1 MRMSS
6 HPSPQTRP
14 SASIGLWWDQLD
26 ASARGFLAR
35 GFLTRGLKGPVLAAL
50 FVLISALPAV
60 IALPPLDRDESRF
73 AEASAQML
81 ETGDVVNIRYQA
93 EARNKKP
100 VGINWLQAASVKLLS
115 SVEKRD
121 IWAYRIP
128 SLLGAMLAAAAC
140 AWGSGA
146 FFGPRAGTLA
156 GAVLGASFILSSE
169 AFIAKTDA
177 ALCGAVTLAM
187 AALAR
192 LYGATRGE
200 IHAGRREKVLFWIGL
215 SLSILIKGPI
225 GPGVVG
231 LAILALC
238 IADRRI
244 RWLKTLGWGWGLVI
258 VLVMLGPWF
267 SAITIATDGAFWT
280 KAVAGDIAPKIKGVQ
295 ETHGAPPGFYLALAP
310 LMLFPASFLLP
321 AALRAGWRDRSL
333 SGVRFALAWLIPM
346 WLVFEIAPTKLVHYT
361 LPLYGALAWLI
372 AAALKTP
379 LPAIGP
385 VTRMTGVALSVMAA
399 ATFAALTTLA
409 ARAYGEGWPGF
420 AWAAVVSIL
429 ALATGAAGAW
439 ALLRWRPRRGLLLVL
454 VLGVLTHAALTAGLL
469 PQLSPLW
476 VSERIADRLAKDGLD
491 PRNGVTT
498 GPVAVVGYA
507 EPSLV
512 FALGTGTELD
522 SPQDGADAVSDGQPA
537 IVEARQDRAFRAAL
551 AAQKV
556 RAMPVETMI
565 GFDYS
570 VGRPVALTLWKSLT
584 PPPQDDGDG
593 APGAAS
599 SRP

>member
-6 HPSPQTRP
+6 HPSLATRP
-14 SASIGLWWDQLD
+14 SASVGLSWEQLD
-26 ASARGFLAR
+26 ASTRGFLAH
-35 GFLTRGLKGPVLAAL
+35 GFLTSGLKGPVLAAL
-50 FVLISALPAV
+50 FVLIGALPAS

-100 VGINWLQAASVKLLS
+100 VGIHWLQAASVKLLS

-140 AWGSGA
+140 AWGSSA
-146 FFGPRAGTLA
+146 FFGHRAGALA

-192 LYGATRGE
+192 LYGSSRGE
-200 IHAGRREKVLFWIGL
+200 IRAGPREKVLFWIGL

-231 LAILALC
+231 LAVIVLC
-238 IADRRI
+238 VADRRI

-267 SAITIATDGAFWT
+267 AAITVSTDGAFWT

-321 AALRAGWRDRSL
+321 AALAAGWRGRAL

-379 LPAIGP
+379 TMAIGP
-385 VTRMTGVALSVMAA
+385 VTRMTGVALSVLAG
-399 ATFAALTTLA
+399 ATFAALTALA
-409 ARAYGEGWPGF
+409 ARAYGQGWPAF
-420 AWAAVVSIL
+420 VWATVVATL
-429 ALATGAAGAW
+429 ALATGGAGAW
-439 ALLRWRPRRGLLLVL
+439 ALLRGAGRAGPCGADRRAAAAPFAPLGVRADRRSAGQGRPRSAQRRHHRAGGGGRLCGAESGVRPRRG
-454 VLGVLTHAALTAGLL
+454 
-469 PQLSPLW
+469 
-476 VSERIADRLAKDGLD
+476 
-491 PRNGVTT
+491 NG
-498 GPVAVVGYA
+498 
-507 EPSLV
+507 
-512 FALGTGTELD
+512 
-522 SPQDGADAVSDGQPA
+522 
-537 IVEARQDRAFRAAL
+537 ARQSPGRG
-551 AAQKV
+551 
-556 RAMPVETMI
+556 
-565 GFDYS
+565 GFG
-570 VGRPVALTLWKSLT
+570 VGRPARHRRSPAGQGLPRRPRRAKGARHAGG
-584 PPPQDDGDG
+584 DGDG
-593 APGAAS
+593 LRLFHRQAGDAHRVEIPDAPAA
-599 SRP
+599 RRRRRRAGP

>member
-6 HPSPQTRP
+6 HPSLETRP
-14 SASIGLWWDQLD
+14 SAPVGLWWEQLED
-26 ASARGFLAR
+26 FTRSCLAR
-35 GFLTRGLKGPVLAAL
+35 GVLTSGLKGPVLAAL
-50 FVLISALPAV
+50 FVLIGALPAL

-100 VGINWLQAASVKLLS
+100 VGIHWLQAASVKLLS

-140 AWGSGA
+140 AWGATA
-146 FFGPRAGTLA
+146 FFGPRAGALA

-192 LYGATRGE
+192 LYGSTRGE
-200 IHAGRREKVLFWIGL
+200 IQAGRREKVLFWIGL
-215 SLSILIKGPI
+215 SLSILIKGPV

-258 VLVMLGPWF
+258 VLLMLGPWF
-267 SAITIATDGAFWT
+267 AAITISTDGAFWA
-280 KAVAGDIAPKIKGVQ
+280 KAVAGDIAPKIEGVQ

-310 LMLFPASFLLP
+310 LMLFPAGFLLP
-321 AALRAGWRDRSL
+321 AALAAGWRKRAL

-346 WLVFEIAPTKLVHYT
+346 WLVFEILPTKLVHYT

-379 LPAIGP
+379 AMAIGP
-385 VTRMTGVALSVMAA
+385 VTRMTGVAFSVLAGV
-399 ATFAALTTLA
+399 TFAVLTALA
-409 ARAYGEGWPGF
+409 ASAYAEGWPAF
-420 AWAAVVSIL
+420 VWAAVVAIL

-439 ALLRWRPRRGLLLVL
+439 ALLRWRPRRGFLLAL
-454 VLGVLTHAALTAGLL
+454 VLGVLTHAALSAGLL
-469 PQLSPLW
+469 PRFSALW
-476 VSERIADRLAKDGLD
+476 ASDRIADRLAKDGLD

-522 SPQDGADAVSDGQPA
+522 SPQDGADSVSDGQPA
-537 IVEARQDRAFRAAL
+537 IVEGRADRAFRAAL

-556 RAMPVETMI
+556 RAMPVETVR

-570 VGRPVALTLWKSLT
+570 MGRPVALTLWKSLA
-584 PPPQDDGDG
+584 PPPQEEGDG
-593 APGAAS
+593 APAPAS